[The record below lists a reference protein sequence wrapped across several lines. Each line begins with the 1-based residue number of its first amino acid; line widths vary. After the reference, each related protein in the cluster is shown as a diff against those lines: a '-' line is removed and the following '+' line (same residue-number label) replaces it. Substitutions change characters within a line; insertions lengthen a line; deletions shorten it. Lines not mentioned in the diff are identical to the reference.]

1 MTTPLWTYDEILRA
15 VGGASTGSS
24 SVFGVAI
31 DSREAAPGDL
41 FIALKGAVTDGHEFV
56 MAAFKMGASA
66 ALVSKKPKAVN
77 KNDPRL
83 IWVDDT
89 YTALLELAAAARKRT
104 RAQIIAITG
113 TAGKTGTKDVLFE
126 ALRMKAKTHTNVR
139 SFNNHIGVPLS
150 LARMPRGAAYGV
162 FEVGMNAPGDI
173 APLSHLISPDV
184 ALITTVGKGHLAAFK
199 NEVEIAKEKAAI
211 FDGMPACGIA
221 ILNFDNRHFGLLKK
235 KAKKAGI
242 KKILTFSETTDSADA
257 CILKSAH
264 LQNCSCLA
272 AKVNEEMLTYK
283 VAMPGHHWVMNS
295 LGVLL
300 AVDALRGD
308 LGLAGLALA
317 SYEPQAGR
325 GKVYEINTERGVF
338 QVVDESYNSNPASL
352 RAALEV
358 FEKMRPARQTGRKIA
373 VLGDMEELGKTAK
386 AEHLGL
392 AADLEAAGVNLVYA
406 KGPGMTALLKA
417 VKPGIGGFAFENNR
431 GISKKLAQDIMKGD
445 LILVKGSRAARLDE
459 VVDDLNEMSVS
470 ENDSG
475 WGLPAAA
482 AE

>member
-1 MTTPLWTYDEILRA
+1 
-15 VGGASTGSS
+15 
-24 SVFGVAI
+24 
-31 DSREAAPGDL
+31 
-41 FIALKGAVTDGHEFV
+41 
-56 MAAFKMGASA
+56 
-66 ALVSKKPKAVN
+66 
-77 KNDPRL
+77 
-83 IWVDDT
+83 
-89 YTALLELAAAARKRT
+89 
-104 RAQIIAITG
+104 
-113 TAGKTGTKDVLFE
+113 
-126 ALRMKAKTHTNVR
+126 
-139 SFNNHIGVPLS
+139 
-150 LARMPRGAAYGV
+150 
-162 FEVGMNAPGDI
+162 
-173 APLSHLISPDV
+173 
-184 ALITTVGKGHLAAFK
+184 
-199 NEVEIAKEKAAI
+199 
-211 FDGMPACGIA
+211 
-221 ILNFDNRHFGLLKK
+221 
-235 KAKKAGI
+235 
-242 KKILTFSETTDSADA
+242 
-257 CILKSAH
+257 
-264 LQNCSCLA
+264 
-272 AKVNEEMLTYK
+272 MLTYK

-392 AADLEAAGVNLVYA
+392 AADLGAAGVNLVYA

-417 VKPGIGGFAFENNR
+417 VKPDIGGFAFRDNK